1 MAFLTRASRHV
12 AERAKF
18 DLPDL
23 DGVLSLT
30 TISMLL
36 FIRGG
41 GIAVFVLSVDRK
53 MTRFW
58 IFDC

>member
-12 AERAKF
+12 AERAKI

-30 TISMLL
+30 TISMLV
-36 FIRGG
+36 FISEEEG
-41 GIAVFVLSVDRK
+41 LPSL
-53 MTRFW
+53 
-58 IFDC
+58 C